1 MSENKIVKKVEKMYP
16 ETCSEFVK
24 IQQEQYDLFCKKQFD
39 YGPSNISVGTQLN
52 TQEERN
58 FSLQGVWFRMNDK
71 IQRLLN
77 LFINQTDP
85 KNESIEDS
93 FLDIGNYSIISLW
106 VQREKWG
113 K

>member
-1 MSENKIVKKVEKMYP
+1 
-16 ETCSEFVK
+16 
-24 IQQEQYDLFCKKQFD
+24 
-39 YGPSNISVGTQLN
+39 
-52 TQEERN
+52 
-58 FSLQGVWFRMNDK
+58 
-71 IQRLLN
+71 LLN

-93 FLDIGNYSIISLW
+93 FLDIGNYSIISLL